1 MEITATELKLNL
13 KKYLDASGEEDI
25 VISKNGKAIARL
37 IGIKGSQYD
46 PDVLAEWNAKMMEIY
61 KIAEAPSPA
70 YAPGNTE
77 IPEVTDPACKDAW
90 VLTRNGEPV
99 ANLSPVKKL
108 KKKRK
113 LGFISGPPASEETI
127 AALFESEFSDED
139 YERWLNEK
147 W

>member
-25 VISKNGKAIARL
+25 VITKNGKAIARL

-46 PDVLAEWNAKMMEIY
+46 PEVLAEWNKQMMEIY
-61 KIAEAPSPA
+61 KIAEAPAPA
-70 YAPGNTE
+70 YAPGSSDM
-77 IPEVTDPACKDAW
+77 PEVIDPTGTDAW

-99 ANLSPVKKL
+99 ANLSPTKKI

-113 LGFISGPPASEETI
+113 LGFISGPPASEETD